1 MNIDNLDSVQVG
13 IFMQNVRRSTLIQ
26 DKDINNV
33 MSIDS
38 VQKVKAKEE
47 VDWLTI
53 VIATKKVIQ
62 NTTEIAVEI
71 ITTHSPSLNQVL
83 GMMMRRRYLKK
94 EVNLIMIQG
103 KGDPDHMILAM
114 TSTPN
119 TRTIFTMTNIV
130 IRKNE
135 WMTIVNR
142 HHQIETLL
150 MFIRNT

>member
-1 MNIDNLDSVQVG
+1 M
-13 IFMQNVRRSTLIQ
+13 
-26 DKDINNV
+26 
-33 MSIDS
+33 
-38 VQKVKAKEE
+38 
-47 VDWLTI
+47 TI

-135 WMTIVNR
+135 
-142 HHQIETLL
+142 
-150 MFIRNT
+150 